1 MDLRRAARVYTAIRS
16 LIHHQREADVA
27 GPVWKEEVMGGLG
40 APELMII
47 LLIVIVLFGASR
59 LAGIG
64 GALGNSVREFRKS
77 VKEDDAPPPQR
88 G

>member
-1 MDLRRAARVYTAIRS
+1 M
-16 LIHHQREADVA
+16 
-27 GPVWKEEVMGGLG
+27 VWLG

-47 LLIVIVLFGASR
+47 LLIVIVMFGASR

-88 G
+88 V